1 MLLIIVTVILCII
14 SGVTHYI
21 YRNWCSTWREAVSD
35 ISSACFVIFV
45 FILACEM
52 IGLAITNIGVEGDI
66 ASNEQKRASLVY
78 QLENNL
84 YDNDNDLGKKELYK
98 EIEEWNS
105 NLACGKTLMNDS
117 WIGVFYP
124 NELYENFDFIEY

>member
-1 MLLIIVTVILCII
+1 MLLIIITVILCII

-52 IGLAITNIGVEGDI
+52 IGLAIINIGVEGDI
-66 ASNEQKRASLVY
+66 ASNERKRASLVY

-84 YDNDNDLGKKELYK
+84 YDNDNDLGKKRAL
-98 EIEEWNS
+98 
-105 NLACGKTLMNDS
+105 
-117 WIGVFYP
+117 
-124 NELYENFDFIEY
+124 

>member
-1 MLLIIVTVILCII
+1 MLLIIVTVVLCII

-21 YRNWCSTWREAVSD
+21 YRNCCSTWREAVSY
-35 ISSACFVIFV
+35 ISLAYFVIFA
-45 FILACEM
+45 FILTCEM

-84 YDNDNDLGKKELYK
+84 YDNDNDLGKKEFYK
-98 EIEEWNS
+98 EIEEWNT
-105 NLACGKTLMNDS
+105 NLARGKVLMDNS